1 MALLDA
7 HSLFNRLQYTLDDK
21 LLKAFMLESLTGN
34 TVKDKN
40 CVEAVCDSVN
50 ENCELKNLPTAD
62 LSHLPS
68 LFFEELCM

>member
-1 MALLDA
+1 VALLDA
-7 HSLFNRLQYTLDDK
+7 HSLFNRLQYILDDK

-34 TVKDKN
+34 SVKDKN

-62 LSHLPS
+62 LKSFTIT
-68 LFFEELCM
+68 LF